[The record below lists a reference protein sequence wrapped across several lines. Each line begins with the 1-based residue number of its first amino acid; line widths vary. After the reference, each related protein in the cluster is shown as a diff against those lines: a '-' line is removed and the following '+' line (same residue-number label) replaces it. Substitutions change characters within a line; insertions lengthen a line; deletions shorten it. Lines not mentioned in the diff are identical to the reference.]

1 MSALGHLPDTR
12 QTQFKKVNLFAYVFL
27 WSQKP
32 LMPQMILKASRLNGR
47 KGLVR
52 YWNIEVPGNY
62 SGFQVR
68 RDIEMLNSKRW
79 EEIVSFSPGL
89 GQVCWQEWIC
99 QLPPNSFW
107 LPKLSGKG
115 GRNRGHQGTS
125 YYLYQTWGILT
136 IQVKGSVSCVYSW
149 LSNSLC
155 NIWSIG
161 HLRHWRSKPIFNYES
176 FLPLSKDSCLFNYF
190 PDSRNQVV
198 WKFGQGTYG
207 AMPLGG
213 VGRG

>member
-1 MSALGHLPDTR
+1 MGNMGDWRVKKTEKGWRRMNEKLFERVFKTETMTALGHLPDTR

-161 HLRHWRSKPIFNYES
+161 PLRHWRS
-176 FLPLSKDSCLFNYF
+176 
-190 PDSRNQVV
+190 NQFSIT
-198 WKFGQGTYG
+198 KASSHT
-207 AMPLGG
+207 PHL
-213 VGRG
+213 